1 MSGSSLILTKKR
13 QTMRVRLMRALLVGS
28 AFATALAAPL
38 AAQQAVITGRVT
50 AAAGDPIGGA
60 NITVAGSDARA
71 STAENGSYTLTVS
84 GATGQSAVITARFIG
99 YKPGNRT
106 VTLRSGSQEVNFQL
120 ERDPF
125 RLEEVVVTGTAEAT
139 ELRKTTFTIGRVGE
153 EQLQEVPG
161 ASALVAVQGKIS
173 AVRLVPTSAQPGG
186 EVSLRLRGATSIG
199 GRQDPLIIV
208 DGVITQFGLSDMA
221 PEDIERVEVIKGAAA
236 SSLYGSNAANGV
248 VQVFTKRGSAL
259 PDGSLRVTTRLELGT
274 NNMPKKMEFSKAH
287 KWHLNG
293 TGTTGNDRPC
303 ATKNAAWTVDPVG
316 NYCLTA
322 TGARIVEAGQVADN
336 PFSVWYN
343 HWDEVVKGGAYATQ
357 YASVGQ
363 RRGPTNFNAS
373 LQNTRNEGV
382 IFGVGGYTRQNYRLN
397 LDQRLRNNLD
407 GSFSA
412 FFGKSTNGRTA
423 EGQTGPFFGLMFVQ
437 PDVNLLAPNPDGTP
451 YKAEVPLSG
460 DVANDFNPM
469 YELANR
475 KINQD
480 RNRFSGS
487 SRLRWRMNNW
497 LSAEGNFGYDQE
509 SQTFTDLTPFGYY
522 DTQGNKTDG
531 SLNRIAGD
539 NSQFNT
545 GATMTSIRSFWND
558 QITNTTKIGATVEDQ
573 KNSQLQAIANILKVN
588 RVPEFD
594 AAEVS
599 SLDATSFD
607 QTIRNQNY
615 LGITTFDIKDRY
627 ILDGLIRRDASSL
640 FGPGSRWATYY
651 RGSAAWRLTEDFDVP
666 MVDEWR
672 LRASYGTAGLRP
684 AFDNQYE
691 ILAVTTSGFSKTILG
706 NPFLKPAESAE
717 LELGSNFEFAGGKYT
732 LEYTF
737 ARKNTTDQIL
747 LVDLPAAA
755 GFQQQWQNT
764 GALKSTTHEFSAG
777 AQLWESGNK
786 SWTLNIVGDKTQQI
800 ITEWTLPERLY
811 SFEQM
816 PAAFF
821 LGKNSDLGV
830 IYGNRWVR
838 SISELSDDP
847 AKAAA
852 FAANT
857 DSPNNYMIN
866 EEGYVVLK
874 SQYGTVNEKAIKY
887 VTCKTRGAGGACTQ
901 TTNLVE
907 IGNANP
913 DFNLS
918 FNSSFKWNQ
927 LTVNG
932 LLDWSQGGDLYNGT
946 RQWAFQAVRDRVQ
959 DQSVKAPN
967 DPTCPVE
974 QTSAAAVATPLA
986 SPVAGMCPRKT
997 EAYYGVGFYNGLSAN
1012 DFFVED
1018 GSYAKL
1024 KEFSIHYNVNNNQL
1038 GRIGLG
1044 AIPSARIGFIG
1055 RNLLTWTKYS
1065 GLDPEVSGL
1074 FGDPFQ
1080 VKMDWFQYPQFRTL
1094 SAVVEFTF

>member
-1 MSGSSLILTKKR
+1 
-13 QTMRVRLMRALLVGS
+13 MRVRLMRSLLVGS
-28 AFATALAAPL
+28 AFAASTALAAPL
-38 AAQQAVITGRVT
+38 AAQQAVISGRVT
-50 AAAGDPIGGA
+50 SAAGDPLGGA
-60 NITVAGSDARA
+60 NITISGSDARA
-71 STAENGSYTLTVS
+71 STAENGSYSLTVT
-84 GATGQSAVITARFIG
+84 GATGQSAVLTARFIG
-99 YKPGNRT
+99 YKPATRT
-106 VTLRSGSQEVNFQL
+106 ITLRAGSQEVNFQL
-120 ERDPF
+120 DRDPF
-125 RLEEVVVTGTAEAT
+125 RLEEVIVTGTAEAT

-248 VQVFTKRGSAL
+248 VQVFTKRGGAL
-259 PDGSLRVTTRLELGT
+259 PDGSLRVTTRFEVGN
-274 NNMPKKMEFSKAH
+274 NNMPKKMEFSKSHA
-287 KWHLNG
+287 WHING
-293 TGTTGNDRPC
+293 TGANAC
-303 ATKNAAWTVDPVG
+303 SAKNAAWTVDPVS
-316 NYCLTA
+316 NSYCLNA
-322 TGARIVEAGQVADN
+322 QGARIVEAGQVADN
-336 PFSVWYN
+336 PFPIWYN
-343 HWDEVVKGGAYATQ
+343 HWDEVVRGGVYATQ

-397 LDQRLRNNLD
+397 LDQRLRSNLD

-423 EGQTGPFFGLMFVQ
+423 EGQTGPFFGLMFLQ
-437 PDVNLLAPNPDGTP
+437 PDVDILAPNPDGTP
-451 YKAEVPLSG
+451 FKAQVPLSG

-509 SQTFTDLTPFGYY
+509 SQSASDLFPFGYR

-531 SLNRIAGD
+531 SLVRAATD

-545 GATMTSIRSFWND
+545 GATITSIRSFWND
-558 QITNTTKIGATVEDQ
+558 QITNTTKIGATLEDQ
-573 KNSQLQAIANILKVN
+573 KNGQLASSASILKVN
-588 RVPEFD
+588 RVPEFG
-594 AAEVS
+594 AAEQS

-607 QTIRNQNY
+607 QTIRSQNY

-627 ILDGLIRRDASSL
+627 ILDGLVRRDASSL

-651 RGSAAWRLTEDFDVP
+651 RGSAAWRVTEDFDVP
-666 MVDEWR
+666 FVEEWR

-691 ILAVTTSGFSKTILG
+691 ILAITSSGFAKQVLG
-706 NPFLKPAESAE
+706 NPLLKPAHSAE
-717 LELGSNFEFAGGKYT
+717 TELGTNFEFANGRYT
-732 LEYTF
+732 LEYTY
-737 ARKNTTDQIL
+737 AKKSTTDQIL

-755 GFQQQWQNT
+755 GFTQQWQNT
-764 GALKSTTHEFSAG
+764 GALESKTHEFSFG
-777 AQLWESGNK
+777 AALWESGNK
-786 SWTLNIVGDKTQQI
+786 SFTLNIVGDKTKQL
-800 ITEWTLPERLY
+800 ITEWTIPERLY

-816 PAAFF
+816 PQAFF
-821 LGKNSDLGV
+821 LGKGSDLGV
-830 IYGNRWVR
+830 IYGNKW
-838 SISELSDDP
+838 ITNIDELYDDP
-847 AKAAA
+847 AKSNACPGA
-852 FAANT
+852 FCR
-857 DSPNNYMIN
+857 DSLMIN
-866 EEGYVVLK
+866 EDGYVVFK
-874 SQYGTVNEKAIKY
+874 RDYGTLNEKAIKY
-887 VTCKTRGAGGACTQ
+887 VTCKSRDAGGACTQ
-901 TTNLVE
+901 TTNIVE

-918 FNSSFKWNQ
+918 FNGSFKWSQ
-927 LTVNG
+927 LTMNG

-946 RQWAFQAVRDRVQ
+946 RQWAFQATRDRGQ
-959 DQSVKAPN
+959 DQGSKAAN
-967 DPTCPVE
+967 APTCPVE
-974 QTSAAAVATPLA
+974 SLTAAGAATPMVNPTVG
-986 SPVAGMCPRKT
+986 SCPRKT
-997 EAYYGVGFYNGLSAN
+997 AGYYAVGFYNGLDPS

-1024 KEFSIHYNVNNNQL
+1024 KEFSIHYNVLNNQL
-1038 GRIGLG
+1038 SRIGLG
-1044 AIPSARIGFIG
+1044 KIPSARLGLIG
-1055 RNLLTWTKYS
+1055 RNLITWTKYS